1 MSVRDIAGICWDFFR
16 EEPMKREKTRFKD
29 QDNKPIYIGDWIHVQ
44 EYADDDERSFGAL
57 DYEGRV
63 EWETG
68 WNGKPIVAVVYY
80 DIGEREGTPLT
91 CFPKKFRRILTEEE
105 KERL

>member
-1 MSVRDIAGICWDFFR
+1 MRVKDIANVCWDFHNGF
-16 EEPMKREKTRFKD
+16 EPIRAKTRFKD
-29 QDNKPIYIGDWIHVQ
+29 KDNKPIYIGDWIHV
-44 EYADDDERSFGAL
+44 EGFKDY

-63 EWETG
+63 EWEED